1 MTDDII
7 SLGEALPAKIK
18 YVRTEVLDA
27 YKSIGAAGQPAIQ
40 FVIQPAIDEG
50 VEALASGDLP
60 RMIRAYKALDD
71 IQL

>member
-1 MTDDII
+1 MT
-7 SLGEALPAKIK
+7 SLAEALPEKIK

-40 FVIQPAIDEG
+40 LVIQPAIDEG
-50 VEALASGDLP
+50 VEALASGDVT